1 MAVVDA
7 VVMVTKQENLLLCSI
22 VRVLLSLLPHT
33 SMRGAV
39 IRDGRGDPNHPP
51 LPPPPLSLRLCSS
64 SAHCADGDNTKCW
77 ATN

>member
-39 IRDGRGDPNHPP
+39 IRDGRGDPH
-51 LPPPPLSLRLCSS
+51 PPPPPAVPLALQQLCSL
-64 SAHCADGDNTKCW
+64 C
-77 ATN
+77 